1 MGHKHI
7 TNTISQWFG
16 RFADHEFP
24 SSVQTFIN
32 QAYVNLL
39 GLDMSEFAP
48 PSTYP
53 TLNKLFTRELRKAR
67 PVDRRHGAFIS
78 PVDAFVTECGAL
90 KKDTAL
96 QIKGMSYSIDDL
108 LTLQYGRE
116 AKSLYDGTYINFYLS
131 PKDYHRY
138 HMPYKLRIASIL
150 HRPGALYPV
159 NFPSL
164 RKRKNLFVE
173 NERVILECFTEKN
186 RRIFI
191 VLVGAL
197 NVGKMTIAFDHRIR
211 TNADPYEPTFY
222 RYDKKPIW
230 LYKGD
235 LLGMF
240 MMGSTVLVFAEPG
253 LMDIKTNNR
262 THVRFGERVAV
273 IRE

>member
-1 MGHKHI
+1 MVKKHL
-7 TNTISQWFG
+7 TNVVSQWFG

-24 SSVQTFIN
+24 SNIQSFIN
-32 QAYVNLL
+32 HAYVNLL

-53 TLNKLFTRELRKAR
+53 TLNKLFTRELRKER
-67 PVDRRHGAFIS
+67 SIDYRHGVLIS
-78 PVDAFVTECGAL
+78 PVDAFVTECGRL
-90 KKDTAL
+90 QKDKAL
-96 QIKGMSYSIDDL
+96 QIKGMEYSIDDL

-116 AKSLYDGTYINFYLS
+116 AKALYEGTYINFYLS

-150 HRPGALYPV
+150 HQPGKLYPV

-164 RKRKNLFVE
+164 RRTKELFVE

-197 NVGKMTIAFDHRIR
+197 NVGRMTIAFDHRIK

-222 RYDKKPIW
+222 RYDKKPVWIH
-230 LYKGD
+230 KGD

-240 MMGSTVLVFAEPG
+240 MMGSTVLIFAEPG
-253 LMDIKTNNR
+253 LMEIRTNDR
-262 THVRFGERVAV
+262 RHVRFGERVAI
-273 IRE
+273 IRD